1 MPQTPMPQV
10 HPIPPLFDAE
20 SRVLILGSFPS
31 IKSREAMFFYGH
43 PQNRF
48 WPLLAL
54 LTGEPTPQ
62 TVEEKRALALRHHFA
77 LCPPS
82 APQAVRPGYFR
93 VAGWRRPERRPWGNP
108 SSVITILPTSRFSS
122 TAALAS
128 IPPLKL
134 IISSFSLA

>member
-77 LCPPS
+77 LWL
-82 APQAVRPGYFR
+82 VRQQHPRRRAERPARHHGACADRTHFLQR
-93 VAGWRRPERRPWGNP
+93 EHVAE
-108 SSVITILPTSRFSS
+108 ILP
-122 TAALAS
+122 
-128 IPPLKL
+128 PL
-134 IISSFSLA
+134 

>member
-54 LTGEPTPQ
+54 LTGEPAPQ

-77 LCPPS
+77 LWDSIGQCTITGS
-82 APQAVRPGYFR
+82 SDSSILRRCAERPARHHGACADRTHFLQR
-93 VAGWRRPERRPWGNP
+93 EHVAE
-108 SSVITILPTSRFSS
+108 ILP
-122 TAALAS
+122 
-128 IPPLKL
+128 PL
-134 IISSFSLA
+134 

>member
-62 TVEEKRALALRHHFA
+62 TVEEKRALALRHHI
-77 LCPPS
+77 LRCGTPLGS
-82 APQAVRPGYFR
+82 APSPARP
-93 VAGWRRPERRPWGNP
+93 
-108 SSVITILPTSRFSS
+108 
-122 TAALAS
+122 TAASATLCRTTCAS
-128 IPPLKL
+128 
-134 IISSFSLA
+134 SRSMRRSNAFSATGTRR